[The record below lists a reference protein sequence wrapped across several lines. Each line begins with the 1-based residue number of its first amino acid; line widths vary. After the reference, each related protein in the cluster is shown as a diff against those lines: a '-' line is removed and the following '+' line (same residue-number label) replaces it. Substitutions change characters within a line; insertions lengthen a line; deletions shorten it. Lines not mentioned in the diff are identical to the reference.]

1 MIELQE
7 EKMDKMLDMLSTYKT
22 DTSFIVTK
30 LNMLGANIDNLPS
43 EKNEQKLLRELNAL
57 DQLQESTRVKA
68 TSTRAQPPKDLS
80 NQAQPPNSDEK
91 SIPTLPSTQ
100 TKPPKENSTLVVAT
114 LNQAEPPEESSNQT
128 ESPNSLNNNSTR
140 TDANKNK
147 SIEKEDTGVQLS
159 EEDLRITL
167 LSDDELNKE
176 VVAFLMQ
183 ERSDEATELL
193 KRHMELKKK

>member
-1 MIELQE
+1 
-7 EKMDKMLDMLSTYKT
+7 
-22 DTSFIVTK
+22 
-30 LNMLGANIDNLPS
+30 
-43 EKNEQKLLRELNAL
+43 
-57 DQLQESTRVKA
+57 
-68 TSTRAQPPKDLS
+68 
-80 NQAQPPNSDEK
+80 
-91 SIPTLPSTQ
+91 
-100 TKPPKENSTLVVAT
+100 

-183 ERSDEATELL
+183 ERSDKATQLL
-193 KRHMELKKK
+193 KRHKELKKK